1 MTPEQ
6 VRAELDVPTI
16 QVLWTCHACGVTE
29 RESLPP
35 ERRKDQ
41 DVVDWMRF
49 VQGWVTAEH
58 ELASPGC
65 RGLTFD
71 LKIPVTGNPENDPT
85 VRIGEARR
93 Q

>member
-1 MTPEQ
+1 VTPEE

-16 QVLWTCHACGVTE
+16 AILWTCHACGVKE

-41 DVVDWMRF
+41 DVVAWMRF

-65 RGLTFD
+65 RG
-71 LKIPVTGNPENDPT
+71 PQDPSH
-85 VRIGEARR
+85 G
-93 Q
+93 